1 MGGHCVVNCWGC
13 RFARIAVV
21 GIALVT
27 NAIPNVAVRAGDP
40 PPIGDAA
47 PPSAQDAAAE
57 YVTHIKPLLAAR
69 CVACHGP
76 LRQQQGLRLD
86 TAAAI
91 RQGGESGPVI
101 EPHRGSESLLV
112 RALTGADGYR
122 MPPEGEP
129 LTADEIARLTR
140 WIDAGAPAPADEAAP
155 SDPAS
160 HWAFRAP
167 VRAPLLAIAADV
179 PSPETNAA
187 PTNAID
193 AFVDDELR
201 ERGLRA
207 FPPASRARLLRRV
220 YLDLIGLPP
229 TRDELQAFV
238 ADASPDAFAQVVDR
252 LLADPRYGERWARHF
267 MDVWRYSDWYGYG
280 AELRNSQL
288 HIWRWR
294 DWIVDS
300 LNADKGYDRMI
311 VEMLAADEV
320 APADPDALRA
330 TGYLARNW
338 YKFNRNTWLQDTIE
352 HTGKAFLGLTFNC
365 ARCHDHKYDPI
376 SQDDY
381 YRLRAFFEP
390 HDVRTDVA
398 GGELDV
404 TRDGIARVYDAY
416 ADRATHLF
424 VRGDEKEPD
433 TSRQLTLGLPSFL
446 ANSPVK
452 VETVPLPP
460 AAWYPALNPDHGAA
474 ILAKA
479 QAERDAAAAMLKQR
493 QAELARW
500 QSDVEEQTATMDL
513 FDKLI
518 ESSIDGPTELD
529 RDRLKIARAL
539 AAAVQA
545 AVDLEQ
551 HQLAVADANLTSISA
566 RLAADRGRYLEP
578 RAANVDE
585 LMRSAAQAER
595 QHTLAVAELQHLVAQ
610 REHARLTA
618 KPRADEGTKKALD
631 TAAQSLADV
640 TKSVEAARSALTST
654 DINYSAVGASYPR
667 ESTGRRAALARWIT
681 DRGNPLTA
689 RVLVNHVWMRHFGRP
704 LVSTVFDF
712 GLNGKPPT
720 HPELLDWLAVE
731 FMESGWSMKS
741 LHRVIVLSAAYQ
753 RDSVAAAELLAD
765 NRAIDPDNRLLWRAN
780 TRRMEAELVRDSLL
794 YLAGSLD
801 SAQGGADIDCKTA
814 DTSFRRS
821 LYYRHANEKRVTFL
835 ELFDQVGVAEG
846 YQRTESV
853 VPQQALAM
861 LNSEFANRQ
870 AARLAERLNSIAEC
884 NTDRG
889 FIVVA
894 FETILGRTASDAEI
908 AACLDYLSRQAGGAE
923 QVVAAEASGAV
934 PAGVGGGSAVA
945 APQTTKSEGASGA
958 GTTSPKQ
965 IRARANLIHALLNHN
980 DFLAIR

>member
-1 MGGHCVVNCWGC
+1 MGIHRFVNRWVC
-13 RFARIAVV
+13 RFARIAIV

-27 NAIPNVAVRAGDP
+27 NAVSILAVRAGDP

-57 YVTHIKPLLAAR
+57 YATHIKPLLAGR

-91 RQGGESGPVI
+91 RQGGESGPAI
-101 EPHRGSESLLV
+101 EPHHGRESLLV
-112 RALTGADGYR
+112 RAVTGADGYR

-129 LTADEIARLTR
+129 LSADEIGRLVR
-140 WIDAGAPAPADEAAP
+140 WIDWGAPAPADEVAP
-155 SDPAS
+155 ADPS
-160 HWAFRAP
+160 RHWAFRAP
-167 VRAPLLAIAADV
+167 VRAALPVAAADLQHTE
-179 PSPETNAA
+179 PLAA
-187 PTNAID
+187 PINAID
-193 AFVDDELR
+193 AFVDIQLR
-201 ERGLRA
+201 ERGLQP
-207 FPPASRARLLRRV
+207 FPPASRVRLLRRV

-238 ADASPDAFAQVVDR
+238 ADTSPDAFAQVVDR

-280 AELRNSQL
+280 AEVRNSQP
-288 HIWRWR
+288 HMWRWR
-294 DWIVDS
+294 DWIVES

-381 YRLRAFFEP
+381 YQLRAYFEP

-398 GGELDV
+398 GRELDI
-404 TRDGIARVYDAY
+404 TRDGIARVYDAH
-416 ADRATHLF
+416 ADRPTHVF

-433 TSRQLTLGLPSFL
+433 TSRALAPGLPNFL
-446 ANSPVK
+446 ASAPTT
-452 VETVPLPP
+452 VEAVPLPP
-460 AAWYPALNPDHGAA
+460 AAWYPALNVEHGAA
-474 ILAKA
+474 LVAKA
-479 QAERDAAAAMLKQR
+479 QAERDAAATRLQQR
-493 QAELARW
+493 QTELARW
-500 QSDVEEQTATMDL
+500 QADVDEQAAAMQLLDE
-513 FDKLI
+513 LI
-518 ESSIDGPTELD
+518 EPSIDGPTEFD
-529 RDRLKIARAL
+529 RHRLKITRAL
-539 AAAVQA
+539 AAGVQA
-545 AVDLEQ
+545 ALEVDERQ
-551 HQLAVADANLTSISA
+551 FAVADANLASILA
-566 RLAADRGRYLEP
+566 RLAADRVRYLDP
-578 RAANVDE
+578 QASNVDE
-585 LMRSAAQAER
+585 LMRTAARAER
-595 QHTLAVAELQHLVAQ
+595 EHALAAAELQVLLTQ
-610 REHARLTA
+610 RDHAKLAA
-618 KPRADEGTKKALD
+618 KPLADDATKKALD
-631 TAAQSLADV
+631 TAAQALADA
-640 TKSVEAARSALTST
+640 TKAVDAARAALASI
-654 DINYSAVGASYPR
+654 DGNYSAVGVTYPR

-689 RVLVNHVWMRHFGRP
+689 RVLVNQVWMRHFGRP

-720 HPELLDWLAVE
+720 HPELLDWLATE
-731 FMESGWSMKS
+731 FMESGWSIKS
-741 LHRVIVLSAAYQ
+741 LHRAIVLSAAYQ
-753 RDSVAAAELLAD
+753 RDSVATADALAS
-765 NRAIDPDNRLLWRAN
+765 NRALDPDNRLLWRAH
-780 TRRMEAELVRDSLL
+780 TRRMEAEVVRDSLL

-801 SAQGGADIDCKTA
+801 PAHGGPDIDSKTA
-814 DTSFRRS
+814 DASFRRS

-853 VPQQALAM
+853 VPQQALAL
-861 LNSEFANRQ
+861 LNSEFANRE
-870 AARLAERLNSIAEC
+870 AARLADRLGEIAG
-884 NTDRG
+884 TDQQR
-889 FIVVA
+889 FIASA
-894 FETILGRTASDAEI
+894 FETILGRDATAGEI
-908 AACLDYLSRQAGGAE
+908 ATCLDYLARHAGTGE
-923 QVVAAEASGAV
+923 HDVAADTDNAV
-934 PAGVGGGSAVA
+934 PAGVGGGSSVA
-945 APQTTKSEGASGA
+945 APQVAKPEGANSA
-958 GTTSPKQ
+958 STLSPTLV
-965 IRARANLIHALLNHN
+965 RARANLIHALLNHN

>member
-1 MGGHCVVNCWGC
+1 MTLRSLKLARGFR
-13 RFARIAVV
+13 RFALA
-21 GIALVT
+21 GIALVIAST
-27 NAIPNVAVRAGDP
+27 TTWADE
-40 PPIGDAA
+40 
-47 PPSAQDAAAE
+47 PPSVAESATDTDTKSVAEAANDYTA
-57 YVTHIKPLLAAR
+57 HIKPLLAAR

-91 RQGGESGPVI
+91 RQGGESGPAI
-101 EPHRGSESLLV
+101 EPHQGSESLLI
-112 RALTGADGYR
+112 RAVTGADGYR

-129 LTADEIARLTR
+129 LTADEIARLER

-155 SDPAS
+155 SDPAR
-160 HWAFRAP
+160 HWAFRVP
-167 VRAPLLAIAADV
+167 VRAPLPVVAADASAPDAKV
-179 PSPETNAA
+179 T
-187 PTNAID
+187 PTNTID
-193 AFVDDELR
+193 AFVDDQLR
-201 ERGLRA
+201 DRGLRA

-252 LLADPRYGERWARHF
+252 LLADPRHGERWARHF

-288 HIWRWR
+288 HMWRWR
-294 DWIVDS
+294 DWIVES

-352 HTGKAFLGLTFNC
+352 HTGKAFVGLTFNC

-381 YRLRAFFEP
+381 YQLRAFFEP
-390 HDVRTDVA
+390 HEVRTDVA

-404 TRDGIARVYDAY
+404 TRDGVARVYDAH

-433 TSRQLTLGLPSFL
+433 TSRKLTPGLPSFL

-452 VETVPLPP
+452 VDAVPLPP
-460 AAWYPALNPDHGAA
+460 TAWYPALNTEHGAA
-474 ILAKA
+474 IVAKA
-479 QAERDAAAAMLKQR
+479 QAERDAVAAVLKQR
-493 QAELARW
+493 QTELARW
-500 QSDVEEQTATMDL
+500 QSDVEEQTSSMRL
-513 FDKLI
+513 FDELI
-518 ESSIDGPTELD
+518 EPSIDGPTELD
-529 RDRLKIARAL
+529 RHRLKIARAL
-539 AAAVQA
+539 MAAVQA
-545 AVDLEQ
+545 AIGVEER
-551 HQLAVADANLTSISA
+551 QLAVADANLSSISA
-566 RLAADRGRYLEP
+566 RLAADRVRYLDP
-578 RAANVDE
+578 QAANVDE
-585 LMRSAAQAER
+585 LMRAAAQAER
-595 QHTLAVAELQHLVAQ
+595 QHALAAAELQHLVAQ
-610 REHARLTA
+610 REHARLA
-618 KPRADEGTKKALD
+618 ANPLADEGAKKALD
-631 TAAQSLADV
+631 TAAQSLADA
-640 TKSVEAARSALTST
+640 TKSVEAARLALASN
-654 DINYSAVGASYPR
+654 DISYSAVGATYPR

-712 GLNGKPPT
+712 GLNGKAPT
-720 HPELLDWLAVE
+720 HPELLDWLATE
-731 FMESGWSMKS
+731 FMESGWSIKS
-741 LHRVIVLSAAYQ
+741 LHRAIVLSVAYQ
-753 RDSVAAAELLAD
+753 RDSVAAAETLAG

-780 TRRMEAELVRDSLL
+780 TRRMEAEVVRDSLL
-794 YLAGSLD
+794 ELAGSLD
-801 SAQGGADIDCKTA
+801 PARGGADIDSKTA
-814 DTSFRRS
+814 DASFRRS

-853 VPQQALAM
+853 VPQQALAL
-861 LNSEFANRQ
+861 LNSDFANRA
-870 AARLAERLNSIAEC
+870 AARLAERLNSIAESS
-884 NTDRG
+884 TERG
-889 FIVVA
+889 FVVVA
-894 FETILGRTASDAEI
+894 FETILGRTATDAEI
-908 AACLDYLSRQAGGAE
+908 AACLDYLSRHAGSAE
-923 QVVAAEASGAV
+923 PVVAAEAKDAA
-934 PAGVGGGSAVA
+934 PAGVGGDSAVA
-945 APQTTKSEGASGA
+945 APPQAATPGGGGA
-958 GTTSPKQ
+958 GTLSPEQ
-965 IRARANLIHALLNHN
+965 IRARANLVHALLNHN